1 MVTKPN
7 IFLEIH
13 GYFYLI
19 SNTAVVTTLTNND
32 KI

>member
-1 MVTKPN
+1 MVTKPTT
-7 IFLEIH
+7 FHEIH

-19 SNTAVVTTLTNND
+19 SNTAVVTTLTDND

>member
-7 IFLEIH
+7 TFHEIH

-19 SNTAVVTTLTNND
+19 SNTAVVT
-32 KI
+32 KFQP